1 MSMENGDTLL
11 IDGIQNEVDPVL
23 DPVLEKQYVMR
34 GKSKT
39 LSVQEQDIT
48 LNDNFNMFLFTR
60 IPNPKFSPEL
70 SAKTLIIDFTVTQT
84 GLEQQLLGRVLSKE
98 QKQLEINLKALL
110 QKCSD
115 NKKALL
121 KLDEKLLLKL
131 TSSTGNLIED
141 TELVQVLNETKTSA
155 KEVANL
161 LSVAEQQTEEIN
173 TKREQYR
180 PTAIR
185 GSVLYFC
192 IIEMILIKWMY
203 NTSLQ

>member
-1 MSMENGDTLL
+1 
-11 IDGIQNEVDPVL
+11 
-23 DPVLEKQYVMR
+23 
-34 GKSKT
+34 
-39 LSVQEQDIT
+39 
-48 LNDNFNMFLFTR
+48 MFLFTR

-98 QKQLEINLKALL
+98 QKQLEINLKQLL

-161 LSVAEQQTEEIN
+161 LSVAE
-173 TKREQYR
+173 
-180 PTAIR
+180 
-185 GSVLYFC
+185 
-192 IIEMILIKWMY
+192 
-203 NTSLQ
+203 